1 MLPERQPD
9 KLEVLEGLR
18 ELMLEI
24 RPRVDEE
31 MQAVIDAQLPPRELE
46 ALEPEDLPRSVT
58 RPFTERDG
66 THGRLLVIEHHPEES
81 GWDGR
86 YTGRWA
92 GAARTLRAEGAD
104 EPPPI
109 AGTAVVFYDL
119 IHQIYSDGPRTIVIA
134 LVATSVLL
142 LLTFRR
148 HRDRWLTLASLLV
161 GILWMAGTMALF
173 GMRLNFLNFLAFP
186 ITFGNGADYGVNVMR
201 RFVAEEEETRDPRES
216 IRAAIEGTGGAVI
229 LCSLTTIIG
238 YISIYTS
245 SNRALN
251 SFGAAM
257 AISEATCLAT
267 AVLALPALL
276 YVLQKRGGA
285 PAGADAPPK

>member
-1 MLPERQPD
+1 M
-9 KLEVLEGLR
+9 
-18 ELMLEI
+18 
-24 RPRVDEE
+24 
-31 MQAVIDAQLPPRELE
+31 
-46 ALEPEDLPRSVT
+46 
-58 RPFTERDG
+58 
-66 THGRLLVIEHHPEES
+66 IESHPEES

-92 GAARTLRAEGAD
+92 GAARTLRAEGED

-119 IHQIYSDGPRTIVIA
+119 IHQIYSDGPRTILIA
-134 LVATSVLL
+134 LVATSLL
-142 LLTFRR
+142 LLVTFRR
-148 HRDRWLTLASLLV
+148 HRDRFLTLAALLL

-201 RFVAEEEETRDPRES
+201 RFNEEEDEGNDTVTS

-257 AISEATCLAT
+257 AISEVTCLAT
-267 AVLALPALL
+267 AVLAMPALL
-276 YVLQKRGGA
+276 YVLGRRERR
-285 PAGADAPPK
+285 